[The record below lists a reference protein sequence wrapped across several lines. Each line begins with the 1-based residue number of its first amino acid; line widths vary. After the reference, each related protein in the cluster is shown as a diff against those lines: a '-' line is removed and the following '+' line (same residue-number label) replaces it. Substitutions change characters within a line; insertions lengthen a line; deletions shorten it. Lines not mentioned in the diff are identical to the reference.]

1 MKIII
6 RNIDFLRHQSGMNQT
21 EFAQETG
28 ISRESLY
35 RYAKLEWFISLKN
48 MVACASLLG
57 VHISRLLLTQ
67 EEILNELSILRN
79 IFPRVHNPDG
89 VVYTPYTYEIYRRV
103 LADNIFHMRHKK
115 HVSLQDLAKQTN
127 GIMTYMSFNRY
138 ENRTSP
144 THPKVIVPVAQV
156 LKTTVIGLTSKEE
169 DIPHIMASL
178 TYRRHTLQIIN

>member
-1 MKIII
+1 MNIII
-6 RNIDFLRHQSGMNQT
+6 RNIDFLRHQSGMNKT
-21 EFAQETG
+21 VFAQKTG

-35 RYAKLEWFISLKN
+35 QYARLKCFISLKN
-48 MVACASLLG
+48 IVACASTLG
-57 VHISRLLLTQ
+57 VHISKLLLTQ

-79 IFPRVHNPDG
+79 IFPRVHHPNG
-89 VVYTPYTYEIYRRV
+89 VIYTPYTYEIYRRI

-115 HVSLQDLAKQTN
+115 EFFLKNLEGDTN
-127 GIMTYMSFNRY
+127 RVVTYISFNRY
-138 ENRTSP
+138 ENRISP

-169 DIPHIMASL
+169 DIPHIMTSL